1 MVCIYCAGKTKV
13 TNSRPSKRTPGTWR
27 RRQCLRCNTLF
38 TSRETADLSETH
50 VVERTDGSIE
60 PFSRNNLLI
69 SVYKSCGHRNTPLED
84 TEALTDTIISHLL
97 QTTPSPAGLIT
108 SEAIITQCQDTLKN
122 FDSVAATYYKAYYS

>member
-27 RRQCLRCNTLF
+27 RRQCLQCNALF
-38 TSRETADLSETH
+38 TSRETADLAETH
-50 VVERTDGSIE
+50 IVERANGSIE

-84 TEALTDTIISHLL
+84 AEALTDTIISRLL
-97 QTTPSPAGLIT
+97 QTPAPTGLIT
-108 SEAIITQCQDTLKN
+108 SETIIKQCQTTLKN
-122 FDSVAATYYKAYYS
+122 FDNVAATYYTAYYS

>member
-1 MVCIYCAGKTKV
+1 MVCIYCSGKTKV

-27 RRQCLRCNTLF
+27 RRQCLQCNALF

-50 VVERTDGSIE
+50 VVQHANGSIE
-60 PFSRNNLLI
+60 RFNRNNLLI

-84 TEALTDTIISHLL
+84 AEALTNTIISRLL
-97 QTTPSPAGLIT
+97 RAPSPNGLIT

-122 FDSVAATYYKAYYS
+122 FDSVTATYYKAYYS